1 MTYRDIPQIKARYK
15 SKKWQKVR
23 KLKLSMQP
31 FCEVCLLKG
40 IYTPAY
46 IVHHKEY
53 ITDQNY
59 FDDNV
64 FFNLDNLQSICLD
77 CHNKE
82 HFADKKDYVFDI
94 EGNLV
99 KNEI

>member
-1 MTYRDIPQIKARYK
+1 MTYRDLPQIKARYK

-31 FCEVCLLKG
+31 FCERCLCKG

-53 ITDQNY
+53 VTDQNY

-64 FFNLDNLQSICLD
+64 FFNLDNLESICLD
-77 CHNKE
+77 CHNNE
-82 HFADKKDYVFDI
+82 HFADKKDYMFDSD
-94 EGNLV
+94 GNLI
-99 KNEI
+99 KR

>member
-1 MTYRDIPQIKARYK
+1 MIYRDIPEIKARYK

-31 FCEVCLLKG
+31 FCERCLLQG

-53 ITDQNY
+53 ITDKNY

-64 FFNLDNLQSICLD
+64 FFNLDNLESICLAH
-77 CHNKE
+77 HNEE
-82 HFADKKDYVFDI
+82 HFGSNKDYVFDSD
-94 EGNLV
+94 GNV
-99 KNEI
+99 IKK